1 MDAKTVDRRAQH
13 QPRLEDDPLV
23 RGLGRYAADA
33 PLTGQTYA
41 YFVRSPHA
49 FADIRS
55 IDTEAAK
62 AVPGVLAVLTAT
74 DMEGIGNISQHPP
87 LAGRGGQKLIIP
99 HRPALAGETVRHV
112 GEAVAV
118 VVAET
123 LTAAQDGAEAV
134 IVDYEER
141 TPVVDLREAVRDGAP
156 QIWPEAPGNIAVNWP
171 GLAKDP
177 DANAQEVDRI
187 IASAKHV
194 ARVSLV
200 HQRILV
206 QSMEPRG
213 ATASYDPADDS
224 YFLRCCSQSARA
236 LRDGLAPILGVPN
249 PRLRVVTE
257 DVGGA
262 FGLKTGPYPEYLA
275 ILVAARKIGR
285 PVHWMSNRAEAFLS
299 DNHARD
305 AYSDVELALDERG
318 KFLALR
324 VRHLG
329 SMGAFIGAV
338 GANIQ
343 TVNLTRCLP
352 GMYDIPMID
361 IAVRCVFTNT
371 TTTAPYRGAGRPE
384 ANFILERVIDEAA
397 RMTGIDPIKLR
408 RRNLIKSSAMPYKT
422 AVGTTIDSG
431 EFETVLDK
439 ALALADHDGFKQRR
453 REAAKR
459 GKYRGFGISCM
470 LEHAGGFPLEGTA
483 LSFPGGEHLVLG
495 LNVQSTGQG
504 HATVFNPMLAEQLGI
519 KPEHIEHR
527 HGDSAMEIA
536 GYASV
541 GSRSAMTVSHALIKT
556 VEALLNKGKTI
567 AATVL
572 ETAETDIEYRDGR
585 FGVVGTDRSVTLFDL
600 AARAKEMKKR
610 GEIPEDLDTKTNAE
624 TPLTFP
630 NGCHI
635 AEVEIDPETGMVEI
649 VNYVAVDDCGTIYN
663 HTIVE
668 GQLVGGLMQGIGQA
682 LGEHIAYDRES
693 GQLLSGTFM
702 DYFMPR
708 ADILPPLA
716 LRDRGV
722 PSPAN
727 ALGAKGAGEAGATGS
742 IPALANAV
750 HDALKPLDIHHVEM
764 PYTPGRIW
772 RFHGIR
778 RIISRHACS
787 QTGRA
792 GHHAGRYRSGDS
804 GGSSGEGLDA
814 RRTVPPQHRHA
825 RRPGHGVP
833 AAQDHRQPV
842 LRRHQVPRIVPGHH
856 ASGTYPDQQ
865 RLRAERAHRARVNR
879 AAGLQV
885 HRRQDPPRQPRTR

>member
-1 MDAKTVDRRAQH
+1 MDAKTVDRRAQY

-41 YFVRSPHA
+41 YFVRSSHA

-62 AVPGVLAVLTAT
+62 AVPGVLAVLTAA

-504 HATVFNPMLAEQLGI
+504 HATVFNPMLAERLGI
-519 KPEHIEHR
+519 KPEQIEHR

-635 AEVEIDPETGMVEI
+635 AEVEIDPKTGEMALVA
-649 VNYVAVDDCGTIYN
+649 YAAVDDCGRPLNTM
-663 HTIVE
+663 IVE
-668 GQLVGGLMQGIGQA
+668 GQTHGSIAQGLGQA
-682 LGEHIAYDRES
+682 MLENAIYDS
-693 GQLLSGTFM
+693 SGGQLVTGSFM
-702 DYFMPR
+702 DYAMPR
-708 ADILPPLA
+708 ASDMPAFKDAIHSVPATTNPL
-716 LRDRGV
+716 GV
-722 PSPAN
+722 
-727 ALGAKGAGEAGATGS
+727 KGAGEAGTTAAIAAVMNAIADAIPGGAGAHLDMPAT
-742 IPALANAV
+742 PEKL
-750 HDALKPLDIHHVEM
+750 
-764 PYTPGRIW
+764 W
-772 RFHGIR
+772 Q
-778 RIISRHACS
+778 AC
-787 QTGRA
+787 QR
-792 GHHAGRYRSGDS
+792 
-804 GGSSGEGLDA
+804 
-814 RRTVPPQHRHA
+814 
-825 RRPGHGVP
+825 
-833 AAQDHRQPV
+833 AAQ
-842 LRRHQVPRIVPGHH
+842 
-856 ASGTYPDQQ
+856 A
-865 RLRAERAHRARVNR
+865 
-879 AAGLQV
+879 
-885 HRRQDPPRQPRTR
+885 

>member
-213 ATASYDPADDS
+213 ATASYDPADES

-556 VEALLNKGKTI
+556 VEALLNKGKMI

-635 AEVEIDPETGMVEI
+635 AEVEIDPKTGEMALVA
-649 VNYVAVDDCGTIYN
+649 YAAVDDCGRPLNTM
-663 HTIVE
+663 IVE
-668 GQLVGGLMQGIGQA
+668 GQTHGSIAQGLGQA
-682 LGEHIAYDRES
+682 MLENAIYDS
-693 GQLLSGTFM
+693 SGGQLVTGSFM
-702 DYFMPR
+702 DYAMPR
-708 ADILPPLA
+708 ASDMPAFKDAIHSVPATTNPL
-716 LRDRGV
+716 GV
-722 PSPAN
+722 
-727 ALGAKGAGEAGATGS
+727 KGAGEAGTTAAIAAVMNAIADAIPGGAGAHLDMPAT
-742 IPALANAV
+742 PEKL
-750 HDALKPLDIHHVEM
+750 
-764 PYTPGRIW
+764 W
-772 RFHGIR
+772 Q
-778 RIISRHACS
+778 AC
-787 QTGRA
+787 QR
-792 GHHAGRYRSGDS
+792 
-804 GGSSGEGLDA
+804 
-814 RRTVPPQHRHA
+814 
-825 RRPGHGVP
+825 
-833 AAQDHRQPV
+833 AAQ
-842 LRRHQVPRIVPGHH
+842 
-856 ASGTYPDQQ
+856 A
-865 RLRAERAHRARVNR
+865 
-879 AAGLQV
+879 
-885 HRRQDPPRQPRTR
+885 

>member
-23 RGLGRYAADA
+23 RGLGRYAADT

-62 AVPGVLAVLTAT
+62 AVPGVLAVLTAA

-134 IVDYEER
+134 VVDYEER

-156 QIWPEAPGNIAVNWP
+156 QVWPEAPGNIAVDWP
-171 GLAKDP
+171 GPAKDP
-177 DANAQEVDRI
+177 DANAQEIDRI

-194 ARVSLV
+194 ARVALV

-213 ATASYDPADDS
+213 ATASYDPADES

-318 KFLALR
+318 KFQALR

-504 HATVFNPMLAEQLGI
+504 HATVFNPMLAERLGI
-519 KPEHIEHR
+519 KPELIEHR

-556 VEALLNKGKTI
+556 VEALLNKGKAI

-610 GEIPEDLDTKTNAE
+610 GDIPEDLDTKTNAE

-635 AEVEIDPETGMVEI
+635 AEVEIDPKTGEMALVA
-649 VNYVAVDDCGTIYN
+649 YAAVDDCGRPLNTM
-663 HTIVE
+663 IVE
-668 GQLVGGLMQGIGQA
+668 GQTHGSIAQGLGQA
-682 LGEHIAYDRES
+682 MLENAIYDS
-693 GQLLSGTFM
+693 SGGQLVTGSFM
-702 DYFMPR
+702 DYAMPR
-708 ADILPPLA
+708 ASDMPAFKDAIHAVPATTNPL
-716 LRDRGV
+716 GV
-722 PSPAN
+722 
-727 ALGAKGAGEAGATGS
+727 KGAGEAGTTAAIAAVMNAIADAIPGGAGAHLDMPAT
-742 IPALANAV
+742 PEKL
-750 HDALKPLDIHHVEM
+750 
-764 PYTPGRIW
+764 W
-772 RFHGIR
+772 
-778 RIISRHACS
+778 HAC
-787 QTGRA
+787 QK
-792 GHHAGRYRSGDS
+792 
-804 GGSSGEGLDA
+804 
-814 RRTVPPQHRHA
+814 
-825 RRPGHGVP
+825 
-833 AAQDHRQPV
+833 AAQ
-842 LRRHQVPRIVPGHH
+842 
-856 ASGTYPDQQ
+856 A
-865 RLRAERAHRARVNR
+865 
-879 AAGLQV
+879 
-885 HRRQDPPRQPRTR
+885 

>member
-1 MDAKTVDRRAQH
+1 MDAKTVDRRAQY

-134 IVDYEER
+134 VVDYEER

-213 ATASYDPADDS
+213 ATASYDPADES

-635 AEVEIDPETGMVEI
+635 AEVEIDPKTGEMALVA
-649 VNYVAVDDCGTIYN
+649 YAAVDDCGRPLNTM
-663 HTIVE
+663 IVE
-668 GQLVGGLMQGIGQA
+668 GQTHGSIAQGLGQA
-682 LGEHIAYDRES
+682 MLENAIYDS
-693 GQLLSGTFM
+693 SGGQLVTGSFM
-702 DYFMPR
+702 DYAMPR
-708 ADILPPLA
+708 ASDMPAFKDAIHSVPATTNPL
-716 LRDRGV
+716 GV
-722 PSPAN
+722 
-727 ALGAKGAGEAGATGS
+727 KGAGEAGTTAAIAAVMNAIADAIPGGAGAHLDMPAT
-742 IPALANAV
+742 PEKL
-750 HDALKPLDIHHVEM
+750 
-764 PYTPGRIW
+764 W
-772 RFHGIR
+772 
-778 RIISRHACS
+778 HAC
-787 QTGRA
+787 QR
-792 GHHAGRYRSGDS
+792 
-804 GGSSGEGLDA
+804 
-814 RRTVPPQHRHA
+814 
-825 RRPGHGVP
+825 
-833 AAQDHRQPV
+833 AAQ
-842 LRRHQVPRIVPGHH
+842 
-856 ASGTYPDQQ
+856 A
-865 RLRAERAHRARVNR
+865 
-879 AAGLQV
+879 
-885 HRRQDPPRQPRTR
+885 

>member
-41 YFVRSPHA
+41 YFVRSSHA

-62 AVPGVLAVLTAT
+62 AVPGVLAVLTAA

-635 AEVEIDPETGMVEI
+635 AEVEIDPKTGEMALVA
-649 VNYVAVDDCGTIYN
+649 YAAVDDCGRPLNTM
-663 HTIVE
+663 IVE
-668 GQLVGGLMQGIGQA
+668 GQTHGSIAQGLGQA
-682 LGEHIAYDRES
+682 MLENAIYDS
-693 GQLLSGTFM
+693 SGGQLVTGSFM
-702 DYFMPR
+702 DYAMPR
-708 ADILPPLA
+708 ASDMPAFKDAIHSVPATTNPL
-716 LRDRGV
+716 GV
-722 PSPAN
+722 
-727 ALGAKGAGEAGATGS
+727 KGAGEAGTTAAIAAVMNAIADAIPGGAGAHLDMPAT
-742 IPALANAV
+742 PEKL
-750 HDALKPLDIHHVEM
+750 
-764 PYTPGRIW
+764 W
-772 RFHGIR
+772 
-778 RIISRHACS
+778 HAC
-787 QTGRA
+787 QKATQA
-792 GHHAGRYRSGDS
+792 
-804 GGSSGEGLDA
+804 
-814 RRTVPPQHRHA
+814 
-825 RRPGHGVP
+825 
-833 AAQDHRQPV
+833 
-842 LRRHQVPRIVPGHH
+842 
-856 ASGTYPDQQ
+856 
-865 RLRAERAHRARVNR
+865 
-879 AAGLQV
+879 
-885 HRRQDPPRQPRTR
+885 